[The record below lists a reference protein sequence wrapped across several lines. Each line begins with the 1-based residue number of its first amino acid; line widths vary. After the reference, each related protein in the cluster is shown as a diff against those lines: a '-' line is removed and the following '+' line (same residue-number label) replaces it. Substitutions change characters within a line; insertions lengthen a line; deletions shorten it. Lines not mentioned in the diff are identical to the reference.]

1 MRNEQRKYELC
12 NSLDSTCPHDCLRGD
27 MHVADLG
34 QLERTTMPN
43 WCENDLKIVGKKEEI
58 QRFLDHVKTDR
69 SRFDFETIIP
79 YPDKFRR
86 QDEAAVDWEKNK
98 GRPPNAIRPKDGF
111 NSGGYEWC
119 INNWGTKW
127 NLFDDRFHE
136 IRFDE
141 MEEWCDGDHSLT
153 LHFDTAWSP
162 PVPVI
167 HEASNL
173 FSELTFELRYFE
185 QGCAFNGIYRV
196 KNKEVE
202 LDKTGDYFGNRGG

>member
-1 MRNEQRKYELC
+1 
-12 NSLDSTCPHDCLRGD
+12 
-27 MHVADLG
+27 
-34 QLERTTMPN
+34 MPN
-43 WCENDLKIVGKKEEI
+43 WCENDLRVIGKKEEI
-58 QRFLDHVKTDR
+58 QRFLDHVKTES

-79 YPDKFRR
+79 YPDEFKKL
-86 QDEAAVDWEKNK
+86 DETAAAWEKNK
-98 GRPPNAIRPKDGF
+98 DKPPNAMRPKDGF

-127 NLFDDRFHE
+127 NLVEGDYCKID
-136 IRFDE
+136 FDE
-141 MEEWCDGDHSLT
+141 MEQWGDECTLE

-173 FSELTFELRYFE
+173 FPELTFELRYFE

-196 KNKEVE
+196 QNKKVE
-202 LDKTGDYFGNRGG
+202 LDKTGEYFGNRGG